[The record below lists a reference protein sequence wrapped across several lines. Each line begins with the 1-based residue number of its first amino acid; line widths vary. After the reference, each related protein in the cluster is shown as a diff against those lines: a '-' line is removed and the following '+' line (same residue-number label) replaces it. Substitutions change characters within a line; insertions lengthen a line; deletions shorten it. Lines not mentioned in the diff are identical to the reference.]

1 MQGAAMRAIG
11 FILLVCAATAQAP
24 SFQPVGTVSQLMVN
38 IIYPTSDAIFYIE
51 RTPPKTDVEWNSI
64 RNQALML
71 AESGN
76 LLMMPSRAR
85 DQGDWIKDS
94 KMLVDVG
101 AAAYKAALAK
111 DMNGIVALNQQ
122 LNDACVV
129 CHQQYRA
136 GYGRRRS
143 PQ

>member
-1 MQGAAMRAIG
+1 MRAIG
-11 FILLVCAATAQAP
+11 FILLVGAVTAQAP

-51 RTPPKTDVEWNSI
+51 RTPPKTDVEWNAI

-85 DQGDWIKDS
+85 DKGDWVKDS

-111 DMNGIVALNQQ
+111 DMVDGIVALNKL
-122 LNDACVV
+122 LNDSCVV
-129 CHQQYRA
+129 CHQQYRP

>member
-1 MQGAAMRAIG
+1 MRAIG
-11 FILLVCAATAQAP
+11 FILLVGAATAQAP
-24 SFQPVGTVSQLMVN
+24 SFQPVGTVSQLMIN

-51 RTPPKTDVEWNSI
+51 RTPPKTDAEWNAV

-94 KMLVDVG
+94 KIFWTSG
-101 AAAYKAALAK
+101 PPRTKQRWRKTWTA
-111 DMNGIVALNQQ
+111 
-122 LNDACVV
+122 
-129 CHQQYRA
+129 
-136 GYGRRRS
+136 
-143 PQ
+143 